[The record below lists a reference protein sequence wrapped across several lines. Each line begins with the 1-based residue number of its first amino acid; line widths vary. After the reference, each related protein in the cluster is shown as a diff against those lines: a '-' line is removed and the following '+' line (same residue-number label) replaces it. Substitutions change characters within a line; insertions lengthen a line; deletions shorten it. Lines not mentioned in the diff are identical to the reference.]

1 MMQVLFIQKHQSP
14 HFHGFLFVGGWV
26 DLGNEFDMKKILLF
40 SYLFINMV
48 WAQGW
53 VQTFGGG
60 EGEELF

>member
-1 MMQVLFIQKHQSP
+1 
-14 HFHGFLFVGGWV
+14 
-26 DLGNEFDMKKILLF
+26 LGNEFDMKKILLF
-40 SYLFINMV
+40 SYLFMNMV

>member
-1 MMQVLFIQKHQSP
+1 LSLIG
-14 HFHGFLFVGGWV
+14 GFLFVGGWV